1 MWNNPVSGA
10 ILPHPSSGSK
20 TKIFVQEGSKSS
32 DAIKEL
38 IKITEKGQFQAT
50 SYFPKAGNRKTF
62 VSNREEVLEHFDLAS
77 LSFSCGTE
85 STCTPSTCWSR
96 SPTKLRAGAQ
106 FLPALAFRNIS
117 IKFGSVTCQALTGQR
132 WIKLRSLSHCLFPG
146 TCELHSR
153 MAA

>member
-1 MWNNPVSGA
+1 MKQPCLWCHS
-10 ILPHPSSGSK
+10 PSSFLGQQ
-20 TKIFVQEGSKSS
+20 TKNLVQEGNKSS
-32 DAIKEL
+32 DAVKEL

-62 VSNREEVLEHFDLAS
+62 VSNGEEVLEHFDLAS
-77 LSFSCGTE
+77 SSFSCGTE
-85 STCTPSTCWSR
+85 STCVPSTCWSR
-96 SPTKLRAGAQ
+96 SPTELRAGAQ

-117 IKFGSVTCQALTGQR
+117 IKFGSVTYQALTGQR